1 MSLHFFVSGLMF
13 LFVVR
18 WTLGTRVLSYNKV
31 YRLSRYLAPG
41 QWYPCE
47 FVLGEYRMIGQER
60 ALNRNFA
67 EAIRYP
73 KGPKHGPS
81 GVCFA
86 FGFRLAVAGPCWDIV
101 TEPVYG

>member
-1 MSLHFFVSGLMF
+1 
-13 LFVVR
+13 
-18 WTLGTRVLSYNKV
+18 
-31 YRLSRYLAPG
+31 
-41 QWYPCE
+41 
-47 FVLGEYRMIGQER
+47 MIGQER